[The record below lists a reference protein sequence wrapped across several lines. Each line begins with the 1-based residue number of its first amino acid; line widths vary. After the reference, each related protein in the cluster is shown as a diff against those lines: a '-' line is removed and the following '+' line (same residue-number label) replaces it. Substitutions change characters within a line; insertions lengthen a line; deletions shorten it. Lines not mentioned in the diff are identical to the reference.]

1 MMKRWQ
7 TAVTILLL
15 LALAG
20 CGGLRYSKVAP
31 EAKDFHPK
39 RIAVLPADTRTFGES
54 KGDIDRLFAEVLSQ
68 KKWFDVVVGGEAVTG
83 RMVADASFRQVVTDY
98 QAKLA
103 NVSFSD
109 PDLSARIGEM
119 TGTEAFFIV
128 RVDYWNYTT
137 LDDKKVAKVSL
148 TVTLIEAKTGN
159 TIWTAGHSRI
169 SDYVII
175 KPDLPDVA
183 RDLINEMI
191 GHMPR

>member
-1 MMKRWQ
+1 M
-7 TAVTILLL
+7 AVTTLLL
-15 LALAG
+15 LALVG
-20 CGGLRYSKVAP
+20 CGGLRYSRVAP
-31 EAKDFHPK
+31 EAKDFHAK

-68 KKWFDVVVGGEAVTG
+68 KKWFDAVVGGEAISG
-83 RMVADASFRQVVTDY
+83 RMVSDATFRQAVTDY

-109 PDLSARIGEM
+109 PELSAKIGEM
-119 TGTEAFFIV
+119 TGTEAFFVV

-137 LDDKKVAKVSL
+137 QDDKKVAKVSL

-183 RDLINEMI
+183 RDLISEMI

>member
-1 MMKRWQ
+1 MLKRWETVV
-7 TAVTILLL
+7 TALLL
-15 LALAG
+15 LTLVG
-20 CGGLRYSKVAP
+20 CGGLRYSRVAP

-39 RIAVLPADTRTFGES
+39 RIAVLPADTRAFGEA
-54 KGDIDRLFAEVLSQ
+54 KGDIDRLFAEVLKQ
-68 KKWFDVVVGGEAVTG
+68 RKWFDDVVGGEAIAG
-83 RMVADASFRQVVTDY
+83 RMAADATLRQVVTDY

-109 PDLSARIGEM
+109 PGLSSRIGEM
-119 TGTEAFFIV
+119 TGAEAFFVV

-137 LDDKKVAKVSL
+137 ENDEKIAKVSL

-183 RDLINEMI
+183 RALISDMI
-191 GHMPR
+191 GYMPR